1 MKIIHDI
8 QKNIGKCRND
18 KKKKK
23 KKKKNKLQPKALI
36 STSEIDVNIIQ
47 RRTP

>member
-18 KKKKK
+18 KK